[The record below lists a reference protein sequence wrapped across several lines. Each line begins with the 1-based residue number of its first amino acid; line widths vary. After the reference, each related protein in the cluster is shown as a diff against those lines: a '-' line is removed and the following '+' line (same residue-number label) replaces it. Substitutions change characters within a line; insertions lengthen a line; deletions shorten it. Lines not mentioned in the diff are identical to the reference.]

1 MTEAK
6 KSLLQRLRPMWAFVV
21 KYRKFYFIGIL
32 ALIAVDILEIFPPL
46 ILKKGIDGLTAG
58 ELTPD
63 NLLTLAGVYIL
74 IALGQGVL
82 RYLWRMYIIRTSMMA
97 GDDMRQNLFSHLTTL
112 SPDFFRKR
120 RVGELVSLATND
132 IQSIRFALGPTIL
145 IFIDAILYLCLI
157 LPVMFSISPKLTAIS
172 MLPLILVPIFTLRM
186 EKLIH
191 KYFSQVQERFA
202 DMAAD
207 SQESIGGVRVVKGA
221 AIETSREES
230 FERLGDTYVDA
241 NIKSSLSHSALDMG
255 LGFFLSSSITLLFL
269 VGGSLVIGETVTI
282 GTFVAFQLYI
292 QKMTWPMEA
301 IGLTIT
307 FLQRAL
313 ASQER
318 LNEVLEEEHPLA
330 EVETKPVEE
339 TEHLEKRIPTIRI
352 DGLNLRYSNSSDLA
366 LNDIKLEIHPGMRLG
381 IVGPIGSGKS
391 TLLNCIA
398 GLEPVTSG
406 TIFVEGEDIN
416 LLPKRVLRNLI
427 GIVPQDSFL
436 FSETLLDNVLYGS
449 ESFFSKNV
457 EKKISHVNRAASLAC
472 IQEEIE
478 AFPAKHETKLG
489 ERGLNVSGG
498 QKQRLT
504 IARALAINPKILIF
518 DDCLSAVDSK
528 TESKLR
534 SAFNEFSRNRTFI
547 FATHRVSS
555 LLNMDEVIVMDE
567 GKIVEQ
573 GDPDTLMKQN
583 GYFTRLVEQQTLSQQ
598 NLAEHDIDV

>member
-6 KSLLQRLRPMWAFVV
+6 KSLLQRLRPLWAFVV
-21 KYRKFYFIGIL
+21 KYKKFYFIGIA
-32 ALIAVDILEIFPPL
+32 ALIVVDILEIFPPL
-46 ILKKGIDGLTAG
+46 LLKKGVDGLTEG
-58 ELTPD
+58 NFTPD
-63 NLLTLAGVYIL
+63 DLLLLAGLYIVVA
-74 IALGQGVL
+74 IAQGFM
-82 RYLWRMYIIRTSMMA
+82 RYLWRMYIIRTSMRA

-112 SPDFFRKR
+112 EPAFFRKR

-145 IFIDAILYLCLI
+145 IFLDAIFYLCLI
-157 LPVMFSISPKLTAIS
+157 LPVMFTISPKLTAIS
-172 MLPLILVPIFTLRM
+172 MLPLFLVPIFTLKLER
-186 EKLIH
+186 LIH
-191 KYFSQVQERFA
+191 KYFTQVQERFA

-221 AIETSREES
+221 AIEKSREQS
-230 FERLGDTYVDA
+230 FNKLGDSYVEA
-241 NIKSSLSHSALDMG
+241 NIHSALSHSALDMG

-269 VGGSLVIGETVTI
+269 VGGSLVIDETVTI

-313 ASQER
+313 ASQDR
-318 LNEVLEEEHPLA
+318 LNEVMEEEHPLI
-330 EVETKPVEE
+330 EVQENAREPATI
-339 TEHLEKRIPTIRI
+339 LNRIPSIRI
-352 DGLNLRYSNSSDLA
+352 DSLTLKYSNSEEPA
-366 LNDIKLEIHPGMRLG
+366 LKDINLEIPPGMRVG
-381 IVGPIGSGKS
+381 IVGAIGSGKS
-391 TLLNCIA
+391 TLLNCLA
-398 GLEPVTSG
+398 GLEPVQSDS
-406 TIFVEGEDIN
+406 IFVADEDIN
-416 LLPKRVLRNLI
+416 LIPRKELRRLI

-449 ESFFSKNV
+449 EHFFDSSKD
-457 EKKISHVNRAASLAC
+457 KKLSQVDRAAQLAC
-472 IQEEIE
+472 IREEIYN
-478 AFPAKHETKLG
+478 FPLQHETKLG

-504 IARALAINPKILIF
+504 IARALAINPKVLIF

-534 SAFNEFSRNRTFI
+534 NAFNEFSRNRTFI

-555 LLNMDEVIVMDE
+555 LMSMDEVVVMDS
-567 GKIVEQ
+567 GRIIEQ
-573 GDPDTLMKQN
+573 GDPKVLINQN
-583 GYFTRLVEQQTLSQQ
+583 GQFSRLVHQQALNSQNTL
-598 NLAEHDIDV
+598 EHDIDV